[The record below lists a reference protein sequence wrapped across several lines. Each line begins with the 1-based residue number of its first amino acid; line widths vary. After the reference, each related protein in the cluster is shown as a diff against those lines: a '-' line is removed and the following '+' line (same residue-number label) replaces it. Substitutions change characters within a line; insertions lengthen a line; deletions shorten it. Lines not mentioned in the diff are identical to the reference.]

1 MRFTTKQDIEA
12 PVAFVFKTLADFD
25 VWERAAMRRGAEI
38 ERTDTLTQAGAGM
51 SWTSRFSYRGRA
63 RAVDLRLVTFDA
75 PAQLAFA
82 GQSAAVEGTAAVDMM
97 EMSSRRTRIHVVA
110 EVTPRTLAARLFL
123 QSLRLARARVD
134 RKFEQRVAQLAADIE
149 HRFRTSRGV

>member
-12 PVAFVFKTLADFD
+12 PVAFVFKTLSDFD
-25 VWERAAMRRGAEI
+25 TWERAAMRRGAEV
-38 ERTDTLTQAGAGM
+38 ERTDKLTQPAAGM
-51 SWTSRFSYRGRA
+51 SWKSRFSYRGRP
-63 RAVDLRLVTFDA
+63 RLLDLQLVTMDA
-75 PAQLAFA
+75 PTQLAFA
-82 GQSAAVEGTAAVDMM
+82 GQSQAVEGTASVDMM
-97 EMSSRRTRIHVVA
+97 EMSSRRTRIHVVT

-149 HRFRTSRGV
+149 HRFRGARGA